1 MNSKASTNITIQKA
15 ASNKEFLK
23 SGFRMYVS
31 SIRISIPLDSRWVL
45 DTVCVP
51 DTTKPENVGPNN
63 TISDQAYNYIQNY
76 LWNFQVE
83 LNKNKQEWMAQ
94 ARVMN
99 K

>member
-1 MNSKASTNITIQKA
+1 MNSKPTNGVVQKA
-15 ASNKEFLK
+15 THNKEFLK

-31 SIRISIPLDSRWVL
+31 SIRISISLDSRWVL

-51 DTTKPENVGPNN
+51 DTTNPANIGPNN
-63 TISDQAYNYIQNY
+63 TISDQAYNYVQNY

-83 LNKNKQEWMAQ
+83 LNKNKQEWLAQ
-94 ARVMN
+94 ARIMN